1 MSFVLVFVFFSDML
15 FSYHGNIM
23 KVLIAYL
30 NESVGNDDY
39 NVADICSSFFN
50 VLLMEDSD
58 LFIAV
63 LLSVFFCFIINRYY
77 NTMCKGLGY
86 FFVCIN
92 IFNSKLLL

>member
-1 MSFVLVFVFFSDML
+1 ML

-39 NVADICSSFFN
+39 NVADVCSSFFN

-63 LLSVFFCFIINRYY
+63 LLSVFSVLLSIVIIIPCAR
-77 NTMCKGLGY
+77 
-86 FFVCIN
+86 VWV
-92 IFNSKLLL
+92 IFSYV